1 MARRWGV
8 RRGIWPAWTVSM
20 ILAGCLLLAE
30 PGQAARRAGAYWT
43 SLSRDQKTDLVLGIF
58 DGFNLNESILGIT
71 LKNEYTI
78 CSDIMDSIMRQSDA
92 YFSGMPAG
100 RIVTGL
106 DTFYQER
113 KNRNIPVSWGVWVV
127 VRQGRGDTTLPEFIK
142 ELRRL
147 YP

>member
-1 MARRWGV
+1 
-8 RRGIWPAWTVSM
+8 
-20 ILAGCLLLAE
+20 
-30 PGQAARRAGAYWT
+30 
-43 SLSRDQKTDLVLGIF
+43 
-58 DGFNLNESILGIT
+58 
-71 LKNEYTI
+71 
-78 CSDIMDSIMRQSDA
+78 
-92 YFSGMPAG
+92 MPAG